1 MRNVIKFS
9 CLKVLLIRTSLPFL
23 SAGLLTA
30 GFAPLHGAEKDAGA
44 YYSEALESIAEGD
57 SARTLRLLDK
67 ALEIDPKHG
76 LSLLARGSLYLEQG
90 NIKKA
95 RRDFNIAKGD
105 KDPAIRAR
113 GYVGRGDIL
122 RRMSRR
128 NWQAVEEYRMATL
141 VDPSCREA
149 YYAIA
154 ETGFEL
160 IESTGYRTAG
170 AALAKLVC
178 LDPEYR
184 DAFKLWWEKIRDQS
198 DDELR
203 RVDRCLEDY
212 IAQRP
217 EKSAWWLELA
227 QIRFRLGETG
237 RAAEALEKLE
247 EANPAEKASERLL
260 LQARCLLESGD
271 TLGFENNYG
280 EALKEAEKDG
290 GFTHFLLEAEPI
302 FHPEETEK
310 AGKLLS
316 ATEWANFFRVF
327 WKRRDPDPISSNN
340 ERLVTH
346 YLRLREAEK
355 QYLQLNPHS
364 LFQTSRS
371 YHRMISPRA
380 MAYHY
385 DPDIFFDRSH
395 QLSLDA
401 RGLLYLRHGP
411 PDQIRREFSEDPIEL
426 WVYGATFYCFE
437 KSFGAGDF
445 TYFPVNV
452 HGVGDIEHAMQT
464 ESFRDPLPA
473 LEQDYYGTDFKGP
486 GGLIEIEFYQ
496 SVPVEA
502 TLMET
507 GLEAAVAVYD
517 STWMELVLDRT
528 ISKKVK
534 INNDSL
540 WLAVNKV
547 SIKPGKYFYVV
558 RMDVPG
564 HRAVSRKVMSPWPY
578 SKWRLDVS
586 GIILGSTPIEGQPVH
601 QRRGV
606 DILPRPSLSFYSG
619 ENIMVYL
626 EVYNLQ
632 KDRQGGR
639 SFNELVTVSLLK
651 EKAGIIKRLFRG
663 KKPARSLTL
672 TFDRHPS
679 ETIGPVAEH
688 FDIDTSALVP
698 GSYRLT
704 IEVRDKNSRYSGT
717 VSLNFELEPYGK

>member
-1 MRNVIKFS
+1 
-9 CLKVLLIRTSLPFL
+9 
-23 SAGLLTA
+23 
-30 GFAPLHGAEKDAGA
+30 
-44 YYSEALESIAEGD
+44 
-57 SARTLRLLDK
+57 
-67 ALEIDPKHG
+67 
-76 LSLLARGSLYLEQG
+76 
-90 NIKKA
+90 
-95 RRDFNIAKGD
+95 
-105 KDPAIRAR
+105 
-113 GYVGRGDIL
+113 
-122 RRMSRR
+122 
-128 NWQAVEEYRMATL
+128 
-141 VDPSCREA
+141 
-149 YYAIA
+149 
-154 ETGFEL
+154 
-160 IESTGYRTAG
+160 
-170 AALAKLVC
+170 
-178 LDPEYR
+178 
-184 DAFKLWWEKIRDQS
+184 
-198 DDELR
+198 
-203 RVDRCLEDY
+203 
-212 IAQRP
+212 
-217 EKSAWWLELA
+217 
-227 QIRFRLGETG
+227 
-237 RAAEALEKLE
+237 
-247 EANPAEKASERLL
+247 
-260 LQARCLLESGD
+260 
-271 TLGFENNYG
+271 
-280 EALKEAEKDG
+280 
-290 GFTHFLLEAEPI
+290 
-302 FHPEETEK
+302 
-310 AGKLLS
+310 
-316 ATEWANFFRVF
+316 
-327 WKRRDPDPISSNN
+327 
-340 ERLVTH
+340 
-346 YLRLREAEK
+346 
-355 QYLQLNPHS
+355 
-364 LFQTSRS
+364 
-371 YHRMISPRA
+371 MISPRA